1 MGRWSARHR
10 KIAILGWFA
19 FVIAAFALGTL
30 SGTKQID
37 QDTAGVGESG
47 RADRVLDA
55 GFEQPA
61 AESVLIESDTLQT
74 TNPAFRAA
82 IEDVVAG
89 VSQLD
94 AVKNVRSPLQPGNEG

>member
-1 MGRWSARHR
+1 MKTPIIQRDPSEPSRHEPLPATPPNARTPNLAGRMGRWSARHR

-47 RADRVLDA
+47 RADRILDA

-61 AESVLIESDTLQT
+61 S
-74 TNPAFRAA
+74 
-82 IEDVVAG
+82 
-89 VSQLD
+89 
-94 AVKNVRSPLQPGNEG
+94 

>member
-37 QDTAGVGESG
+37 PDTAGVGESG
-47 RADRVLDA
+47 PADRILDA
-55 GFEQPA
+55 GFQQPA
-61 AESVLIESDTLQT
+61 AESGLIESETPPT
-74 TNPAFRAA
+74 TDPAFTAPSEGGAARGSAPESGAKVRAPPA
-82 IEDVVAG
+82 
-89 VSQLD
+89 
-94 AVKNVRSPLQPGNEG
+94 PGNEG